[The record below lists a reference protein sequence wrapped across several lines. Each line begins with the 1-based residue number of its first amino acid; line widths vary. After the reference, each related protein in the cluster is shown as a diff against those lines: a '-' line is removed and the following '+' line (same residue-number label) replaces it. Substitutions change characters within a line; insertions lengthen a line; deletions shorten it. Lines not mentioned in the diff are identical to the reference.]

1 MKSNKDLT
9 ISEFLCAQNI
19 KRAMLNMDDREVAE
33 HFLMQALN
41 ELHR

>member
-19 KRAMLNMDDREVAE
+19 KRAMMEENSLETKE
-33 HFLMQALN
+33 FLRKALQ
-41 ELHR
+41 ELYR